1 MWSAGGVISMKTVG
15 AGGRQ
20 GRKEPG
26 LREQRAP
33 DWCPVDSGAQNTPEL
48 PLSCINE
55 AGLVYFQ
62 ISRPSGHP
70 VQGPPPP
77 QVERKNTAG
86 PPWLLVS
93 GETSLELRSQ
103 PALRGAGA
111 GGAPALQR
119 RRRGSEGAAAAT
131 GPSQPRT
138 HALLPPPEL
147 PRGSHLQVE
156 CKTQSR

>member
-48 PLSCINE
+48 PLSCRNE

-62 ISRPSGHP
+62 ISRPSGARPTPSPGREEEHSRAALAP
-70 VQGPPPP
+70 SLWRNQPGA
-77 QVERKNTAG
+77 E
-86 PPWLLVS
+86 VS
-93 GETSLELRSQ
+93 AS
-103 PALRGAGA
+103 A
-111 GGAPALQR
+111 
-119 RRRGSEGAAAAT
+119 
-131 GPSQPRT
+131 
-138 HALLPPPEL
+138 
-147 PRGSHLQVE
+147 
-156 CKTQSR
+156 

>member
-1 MWSAGGVISMKTVG
+1 MVCRGSDLNENRG
-15 AGGRQ
+15 GGRQ
-20 GRKEPG
+20 AGKEG
-26 LREQRAP
+26 AWAQRATSP
-33 DWCPVDSGAQNTPEL
+33 RLVPCGLGGTKHTGAASVLQKRGRPGV
-48 PLSCINE
+48 LSNQSAI
-55 AGLVYFQ
+55 
-62 ISRPSGHP
+62 P